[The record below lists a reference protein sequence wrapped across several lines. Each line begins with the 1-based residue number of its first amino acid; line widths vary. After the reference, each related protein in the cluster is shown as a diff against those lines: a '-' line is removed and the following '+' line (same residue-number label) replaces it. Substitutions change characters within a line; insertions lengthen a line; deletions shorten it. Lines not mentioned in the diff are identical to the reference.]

1 MNEKEVFVTYSWD
14 NDEHSS
20 KVLALTNFLRQN
32 GFVAEVDRMLIQEE
46 SAIDFKSMMHQAM
59 TKYKKVIIVLSEGY
73 KKKAENFEG
82 GVGNEYSLI
91 LSDFDINKDK
101 YILVSFEG
109 FGDNIKPLFF
119 QNKEIINLEG
129 YNPYSTEKLFR
140 KLMDSKEFSFS
151 PVSASKPS
159 LESKPIPAIFH
170 NSENEIVEYLDYNQI
185 SDLIDFSNTIKNEDK
200 INILKLLNL
209 PLSNF
214 KNVSSYISQNPND
227 VRNGVKEVYIKGNL
241 NIFSVFESCV
251 LKILENG
258 SKEYHLYVETSDI
271 NKIVDIYENLSL
283 SFGVGIYDDR
293 RANTFQDISK
303 IKEIA
308 NGYVSSPEEEC
319 HAMWS
324 INDVFTIWLSYHVSP
339 LKQFSLLIDEK
350 KIVERPNISRNDSIL
365 NYISF
370 DLKDVIKKSR
380 EIFRDVQDGKV
391 RFIDYIANLPKPFL
405 DIFTK
410 VKIRIFDINKEF
422 DKDVQIHLFFYK
434 KNNVFKVNDIKI
446 ISSKLWDIYGCDNN
460 DYGLI
465 RDYEITNAE
474 KFGNWNSGRTYY
486 FDNDHKIW
494 NKNSDGIPLYQVEV
508 EYSNYSNEG
517 LCLTVIAF
525 NELVKY
531 MNQIN

>member
-1 MNEKEVFVTYSWD
+1 MNKKEVFVTYSWD
-14 NDEHSS
+14 SEEHSN
-20 KVLALTNFLRQN
+20 KVIAFTDYLRRN
-32 GFVAEVDRMLIQEE
+32 GFYAEIDRMLIQEE
-46 SAIDFKSMMHQAM
+46 SSIDFKEMMHRAM
-59 TKYKKVIIVLSEGY
+59 TNYEKVIIVLSEGY

-82 GVGNEYSLI
+82 GVGTEYSLI
-91 LSDFDINKDK
+91 LSDFEAHKNK
-101 YILVSFEG
+101 YILISFEG
-109 FGDNIKPLFF
+109 FGDKIKPLFF
-119 QNKEIINLEG
+119 RNKEIINLEE
-129 YNPYSTEKLFR
+129 YTTSNTDKLFR
-140 KLMDSKEFSFS
+140 KLMNSKEFSFS
-151 PVSASKPS
+151 PVSNNKPS
-159 LESKPIPAIFH
+159 LESKPITALFQ
-170 NSENEIVEYLDYNQI
+170 NSENKSVEYLEYNQI
-185 SDLIDFSNTIKNEDK
+185 SDLLDFSNTIKNEDK

-214 KNVSSYISQNPND
+214 TNASSYISKNPND
-227 VRNGVKEVYIKGNL
+227 VRNGVKEVYIIGNL
-241 NIFSVFESCV
+241 NIFGVFESCV

-283 SFGVGIYDDR
+283 SFGIGIYDDR

-339 LKQFSLLIDEK
+339 LQQFSLLIDEK
-350 KIVERPNISRNDSIL
+350 KIVERPNLSRNDSIL
-365 NYISF
+365 NYMSF
-370 DLKDVIKKSR
+370 DLEEVIKQSR
-380 EIFRDVQDGKV
+380 EIFKDVQDGKV
-391 RFIDYIANLPKPFL
+391 RFIDYIADLPKPFL

-410 VKIRIFDINKEF
+410 VKIRIFDTNKKF
-422 DKDVQIHLFFYK
+422 DKEVHIHLFFYK

-446 ISSKLWDIYGCDNN
+446 ISSKLWDIYGSDNN

-531 MNQIN
+531 MKKIN